1 MSQHA
6 ASANRD
12 ANAANAEAAE
22 VASPRGARPIE
33 AVATSVAAFIGIAD
47 RGPAREPVV
56 VHSRREF
63 ERAFGG
69 LTADASLAF
78 AARDFFVNGGAT
90 AIIVRVDQLGVDG
103 VQPGLEAL
111 ERVELVNL
119 LVIRP
124 DAAAPAAPIDPA
136 AVRAAI
142 TAGAEFCERRR
153 AMLIVDPPRE
163 WTTVDAVVAAASGDG
178 FGASLGT
185 TSANAALY
193 FPPVHQHD
201 PLRTGVG
208 TFAASGAIAGVIA
221 RTDAAEGVWS
231 APAGTDARLQGAEG
245 LGISLGERDVS
256 RLNVLGVNILRE
268 VPQVGPVVWGSRT
281 LQGADTAASEWKYVP
296 VRRTALFLE
305 QSIERGLQWAVSE
318 PNDERLWASVR
329 SSVDTFMLGLFRTG
343 AFQGRTP
350 RDAYFVRCGLGET
363 MTQTDVDAG
372 RLTVEIG
379 FAPLK
384 PAEFI
389 VLHVRGRA
397 AGPVG

>member
-1 MSQHA
+1 
-6 ASANRD
+6 
-12 ANAANAEAAE
+12 
-22 VASPRGARPIE
+22 
-33 AVATSVAAFIGIAD
+33 
-47 RGPAREPVV
+47 
-56 VHSRREF
+56 
-63 ERAFGG
+63 
-69 LTADASLAF
+69 
-78 AARDFFVNGGAT
+78 
-90 AIIVRVDQLGVDG
+90 
-103 VQPGLEAL
+103 
-111 ERVELVNL
+111 
-119 LVIRP
+119 
-124 DAAAPAAPIDPA
+124 
-136 AVRAAI
+136 
-142 TAGAEFCERRR
+142 
-153 AMLIVDPPRE
+153 
-163 WTTVDAVVAAASGDG
+163 
-178 FGASLGT
+178 
-185 TSANAALY
+185 
-193 FPPVHQHD
+193 
-201 PLRTGVG
+201 
-208 TFAASGAIAGVIA
+208 
-221 RTDAAEGVWS
+221 
-231 APAGTDARLQGAEG
+231 
-245 LGISLGERDVS
+245 ERDVG

-329 SSVDTFMLGLFRTG
+329 SSVDTFMLGLFRAG